1 MTEYRTLHEP
11 EINRTLFQDFIRRQ
25 VVTKCWR
32 REHGQWIIKDA
43 PFIDDWT
50 EEDYL
55 VLIDCLKH
63 TISTGGLVHGAFVN
77 HSLKGFVAVL
87 PEIFGGENQYM
98 DLAAIHVSQDMRNSG
113 IGKALFL
120 TAKQWAKEKGAKSST
135 SPPILLWKARHFIK
149 NGMRGGKSL
158 SPKTCGRRTF

>member
-55 VLIDCLKH
+55 VLILSILVDTFLSR
-63 TISTGGLVHGAFVN
+63 ISLTMLPAPNLHN
-77 HSLKGFVAVL
+77 TSCVL
-87 PEIFGGENQYM
+87 
-98 DLAAIHVSQDMRNSG
+98 S
-113 IGKALFL
+113 
-120 TAKQWAKEKGAKSST
+120 
-135 SPPILLWKARHFIK
+135 
-149 NGMRGGKSL
+149 
-158 SPKTCGRRTF
+158 